1 MIQIPLGE
9 LERQHRHLEEEIT
22 QAARHSSIDDLIL
35 MGLKREKLRIKDQ
48 IEHLRHQSSVA
59 SH

>member
-9 LERQHRHLEEEIT
+9 LERQHRHLEEEIAD
-22 QAARHSSIDDLIL
+22 AARHSSVDDLIL
-35 MGLKREKLRIKDQ
+35 MGLKRQKLRIKDQ
-48 IEHLRHQSSVA
+48 IEHLRHRSSIT